1 MTQIRVDAEKLRQK
15 ANELSAAAEHLT
27 SLAEQV
33 YVAAEGAPSYDGQ
46 FRPGVQAMGDEARDV
61 LASKAARL
69 ETLSADLRA
78 RAEAFEAA
86 DREWQAAMARIY
98 TQTWPSLNQIQW
110 GTQGQ
115 EPPWWL
121 VELIIGMI
129 PFGDAYDIL
138 KELFRLI
145 TQGETDELILILA
158 VVGLAADIGWADLLA
173 PDPADAANAGLALL
187 KGLVRQIPAGP
198 ARDALKESFLD
209 VLRNA
214 DEAPKFFGAMHQL
227 FKQEEILTVLRE
239 NPRALATV
247 LDAGPEAMELLA
259 KNDQFALELL
269 KHGDDAAPFL
279 KNAEALE
286 LLVDQ
291 GPEALEKLVQYGDE
305 GADLIA
311 RYKDDM
317 VDFLVRTP
325 DEAGDLAIR
334 STEALQAAERLG
346 EVGLKSDEAAG
357 LIETIARN
365 STHGSGDRVVL
376 GEWVNPRTWTEE
388 GGGFVREAI
397 ERGGIYFE
405 TPPPLYEALGRS
417 GELGWATNE
426 QFLRN
431 QLEAGVKRIDFAGD
445 VEQTLRT
452 ARGTSRWL
460 EIDFLKK
467 HASEYGYELVGNS
480 WLRGN

>member
-1 MTQIRVDAEKLRQK
+1 MTQIRVDADMLRLK
-15 ANELSAAAEHLT
+15 ADELSAAAERLT

-46 FRPGVQAMGDEARDV
+46 FGPGAQAMGDEGRAL
-61 LASKAARL
+61 LASKADRL
-69 ETLSADLRA
+69 ATLSAELLA

-86 DREWQAAMARIY
+86 DREWQAAMAAISTR
-98 TQTWPSLNQIQW
+98 TWPSLNQVQW
-110 GTQGQ
+110 GTPGK

-121 VELIIGMI
+121 VELIIGMF

-158 VVGLAADIGWADLLA
+158 LVGLAADIGWADLLA

-198 ARDALKESFLD
+198 ARDALQESFLR

-214 DEAPKFFGAMHQL
+214 DEAPEFFGAMHQL
-227 FKQEEILTVLRE
+227 FKHEEILTVLRE
-239 NPRALATV
+239 NPRALAAV

-259 KNDQFALELL
+259 KNNEFALELL
-269 KHGDDAAPFL
+269 RHGDDAAPFL

-317 VDFLVRTP
+317 VEFLARTP
-325 DEAGDLAIR
+325 DEAGDLAVR
-334 STEALQAAERLG
+334 ATEAIGAAERLA
-346 EVGLKSDEAAG
+346 EVGLHSDEAAG
-357 LIETIARN
+357 LIETILDA
-365 STHGSGDRVVL
+365 SVHGSGDRVVIGRFFAQGQGQGYVQEVL
-376 GEWVNPRTWTEE
+376 EN
-388 GGGFVREAI
+388 
-397 ERGGIYFE
+397 GGIYFN
-405 TPPPLYEALGRS
+405 TPPGIYADALGGNRAIM
-417 GELGWATNE
+417 GEIDRE
-426 QFLRN
+426 FLRR
-431 QLEAGVKRIDFAGD
+431 QLQSGIDRIELTGESIGEVLAARPDSFTALELRLLAQEASNYGYKLQGD
-445 VEQTLRT
+445 V
-452 ARGTSRWL
+452 WV
-460 EIDFLKK
+460 
-467 HASEYGYELVGNS
+467 LVG
-480 WLRGN
+480 R

>member
-15 ANELSAAAEHLT
+15 ADELSAAAEHLN

-33 YVAAEGAPSYDGQ
+33 YGAAEGAPSYDGQ
-46 FRPGVQAMGDEARDV
+46 FGPGVQAMGEEARAL
-61 LASKAARL
+61 LASKADRL
-69 ETLSADLRA
+69 AVLSADLRA
-78 RAEAFEAA
+78 RGEAFEAA

-98 TQTWPSLNQIQW
+98 TQTWPSLNQVQW
-110 GTQGQ
+110 GTPGK

-121 VELIIGMI
+121 VELIIGMF
-129 PFGDAYDIL
+129 PFGDAYDII

-158 VVGLAADIGWADLLA
+158 LVGLAADIGWADLLA

-198 ARDALKESFLD
+198 ARDALRESFLR

-214 DEAPKFFGAMHQL
+214 DEAPEFFGAMHQL
-227 FKQEEILTVLRE
+227 FKHEEILTVLRE
-239 NPRALATV
+239 NPRALAAV

-259 KNDQFALELL
+259 KNDKFALELL

-317 VDFLVRTP
+317 VEFLARTP
-325 DEAGDLAIR
+325 DEAGDLALR
-334 STEALQAAERLG
+334 TTEAIGAAERLA
-346 EVGLKSDEAAG
+346 EVGMGSDEASE
-357 LIETIARN
+357 LVTRIATN
-365 STHGSGDRVVL
+365 MTHGSGERVVL
-376 GEWVNPRTWTEE
+376 GEWAKGSAGYV
-388 GGGFVREAI
+388 GDAVAK
-397 ERGGIYFE
+397 GGIYFE
-405 TPPPLYEALGRS
+405 TPEALYEALGRNR
-417 GELGWATNE
+417 GLAWLANE

-431 QLEAGVKRIDFAGD
+431 QLEAGVRRLDFVGD
-445 VEQTLRT
+445 VQETYRT
-452 ARGTSRWL
+452 ARGRARWD
-460 EIDFLKK
+460 EIQFLFD
-467 HASEYGYELVGNS
+467 HAAEYGYELVDNS
-480 WLRGN
+480 WIKAP

>member
-15 ANELSAAAEHLT
+15 ADELSAAAEHLN

-33 YVAAEGAPSYDGQ
+33 YGAAGEAPSYDGQ
-46 FRPGVQAMGDEARDV
+46 FGPQVHAMGEEGRAL
-61 LASKAARL
+61 LASKADRL
-69 ETLSADLRA
+69 ATLSADLLA

-86 DREWQAAMARIY
+86 DREWQAAMTAISTR
-98 TQTWPSLNQIQW
+98 TWPSLSQVQW
-110 GTQGQ
+110 GTPGK

-121 VELIIGMI
+121 VELIIGMF

-145 TQGETDELILILA
+145 TQGETDDLILILA
-158 VVGLAADIGWADLLA
+158 LVGLAADIGWADLLA

-198 ARDALKESFLD
+198 ARDALQESFLR

-214 DEAPKFFGAMHQL
+214 DEAPEFFGAMHQL
-227 FKQEEILTVLRE
+227 FKHEEILTVLRE
-239 NPRALATV
+239 NPRALAAV

-259 KNDQFALELL
+259 KNDEFALELL

-305 GADLIA
+305 GAELIT

-317 VDFLVRTP
+317 VEFLARTS
-325 DEAGDLAIR
+325 DEAGDLAVR
-334 STEALQAAERLG
+334 TTEAIGDAERLA
-346 EVGLKSDEAAG
+346 EVGMGSDEASE
-357 LIETIARN
+357 LVHRIATN
-365 STHGSGDRVVL
+365 MTHGSGERVVL
-376 GEWVNPRTWTEE
+376 GEWAK
-388 GGGFVREAI
+388 GGAGYIGDALAK
-397 ERGGIYFE
+397 GGIYFE
-405 TPPPLYEALGRS
+405 TPEALYEALGRNR
-417 GELGWATNE
+417 GLAWLANE

-431 QLEAGVKRIDFAGD
+431 QLEAGVRRIDFVGD
-445 VEQTLRT
+445 YQRTLNEAVGSFRWQEIRFLQET
-452 ARGTSRWL
+452 A
-460 EIDFLKK
+460 E
-467 HASEYGYELVGNS
+467 EYGYKLIGNS
-480 WLRGN
+480 WIKSR